1 MLEEIE
7 EFLRRAAAKR
17 ADVLQPNQAQAPVDV
32 QYIDPNIA
40 DVEIVEPEI
49 VHPDPYTGGVAEH
62 VAQHLDTSSHEVR
75 GSQLGKQV
83 GLADEKLESRLHD
96 KFDHRLGA
104 LDTDDKMASDE
115 PDYRVPA
122 TPSDIAR
129 LLGSAEN
136 IRNAIILNEILSPPE
151 HRW

>member
-17 ADVLQPNQAQAPVDV
+17 AAVLNPNAPPKQPQRPIRVD
-32 QYIDPNIA
+32 Y
-40 DVEIVEPEI
+40 VEPEI
-49 VHPDPYTGGVAEH
+49 VDVEVIEPAPYTDGVADH
-62 VAQHLDTSSHEVR
+62 VARHLDTSSYEVR
-75 GSQLGKQV
+75 ESRLGKEV
-83 GLADEKLESRLHD
+83 GLADENLESRLHN

-115 PDYRVPA
+115 LDSQVPA
-122 TPSDIAR
+122 TPNDIAR

-136 IRNAIILNEILSPPE
+136 IRNAIILNEILQPPE